1 MNRGAACGSVLC
13 AVGLLIAC
21 NSDVPVP
28 ATTEL
33 NPPGY
38 RVTVTRV
45 ATHPFL
51 ARFNLKLAVD
61 TVTGCSAVS
70 DLFPDMGGMGRR
82 NVYLGD
88 DGILFVIGQFDVRR
102 FDASA
107 CRIELVEFRFL
118 NTGMCF
124 IGSFDVDSS
133 GLWTFIS
140 AAARAERPFEK
151 L

>member
-1 MNRGAACGSVLC
+1 MALC
-13 AVGLLIAC
+13 AVGLLVAC

-28 ATTEL
+28 ATIDL

-51 ARFNLKLAVD
+51 SRFNLQL
-61 TVTGCSAVS
+61 TVTTATGCSAVS
-70 DLFPDMGGMGRR
+70 DLFPDTGGVSRR

-88 DGILFVIGQFDVRR
+88 GDVLFVIGQFDVRR

-107 CRIELVEFRFL
+107 CRVELVEFRFL
-118 NTGMCF
+118 GTGMIF
-124 IGSFDVDSS
+124 LGSFDVD
-133 GLWTFIS
+133 GTGRWTFLS
-140 AAARAERPFEK
+140 PAVRTERQFEK